1 MGALLFALLLTPA
14 VPVQPEVM
22 TGTVTDPQGST
33 VPGATVQLEVGGA
46 VILETRTGTDGR
58 FTFGIVSRDGVQLI
72 VIAPGFARYVLAIS
86 PDTRLNMTIALAP
99 APFFEAVQVTSTRSD
114 VPATDP
120 TVTAAVFPAS
130 ELMTSAQLS
139 IDDALKMVPGFTLF
153 PSSRVANPTT
163 QTVMMRGLGGSGV
176 NRSLVLADGVPLN
189 DAFGGW
195 VYWDKVPQA
204 AIDRVEVVRG
214 GGSDLYGADAVG
226 GVIQI
231 LTLEPTRTM
240 ARAVLEAGSLDTGR
254 VSMFGGVHK
263 GRWGLG
269 AAGQWFTTTG
279 YINVPVNER
288 GPIERPVGS
297 RHRSAMASVSYLTTA
312 GWRFGGRA
320 NVFSEDRTNGTVVQV
335 NDTNARAA
343 SGEIAG
349 TAGGGYL
356 SAHVFGGTQGYDETF
371 SDIEPEPPR
380 SSERLSRIQRVPT
393 RLTGA
398 SAQWARQQGR
408 TTVLVGSEARFIKGH
423 AEETEFRLGGRA
435 LASQAPASV
444 VSEAGGSQ
452 RLASAF
458 VRAMLAGSDR
468 LTFVVG
474 AHADVWHSTSL
485 RSPFSQTIGAFN
497 PRLSIA
503 YRFGDSGVT
512 ARASAAGGF
521 RAPTLNELYRRTQR
535 GNDITVPNEALTP
548 EQLRMADAGLVF
560 TRGRAAARVT
570 GFWSLLND
578 TVTSVTLA
586 TSPSLNIRQR
596 QNAGRM
602 RSAGVEFEADVR
614 LPYAVSVAVTGAIID
629 SRFTGTTRLRDF
641 KVPQVAEYSVGADVR
656 YNSAAWT
663 ASTQLRV
670 TGPQFDDDVN
680 TRLLRRAVVVDVF
693 GGRTLVRRV
702 MAFVA
707 IENLLDAGYEV
718 GRIPIR
724 ALGLPR
730 AVRGG
735 IQVLFP

>member
-1 MGALLFALLLTPA
+1 MGPLLFVLLLAPA
-14 VPVQPEVM
+14 PAQEVI

-33 VPGATVQLEVGGA
+33 IPGATIQLDVGGA
-46 VILETRTGTDGR
+46 IILETKTASDGR

-72 VIAPGFARYVLAIS
+72 VSAPGFTRYVLTMSA
-86 PDTRLNMTIALAP
+86 DARQNMTITLEP
-99 APFFEAVQVTSTRSD
+99 AAFFEAVQVTSTRSD

-139 IDDALKMVPGFTLF
+139 IDDALKLVPGFTLF

-195 VYWDKVPQA
+195 IYWDKVPQA

-240 ARAVLEAGSLDTGR
+240 ARAVVEGGNLDTGR
-254 VSMFGGVHK
+254 VSMFGGLHR

-279 YINVPVNER
+279 HINVPVNER
-288 GPIERPVGS
+288 GAIERPVGS
-297 RHRSAMASVSYLTTA
+297 SHRSVMVSSSYLAA
-312 GWRFGGRA
+312 GWRLGGRA

-335 NDTNARAA
+335 NDTNARAGSA
-343 SGEIAG
+343 ELAG
-349 TAGGGYL
+349 PVGGGYL

-371 SDIEPEPPR
+371 SDIAPEPPR
-380 SSERLSRIQRVPT
+380 SSERLSLIQRIPT

-398 SAQWARQQGR
+398 SVQWTGQQGR
-408 TTVLVGSEARFIKGH
+408 STVLVGSEARFIKGH
-423 AEETEFRLGGRA
+423 AAETEFH
-435 LASQAPASV
+435 LAGHMAASHADGFA
-444 VSEAGGSQ
+444 SDTGGSQ

-458 VRAMLAGSDR
+458 VRAMFAATGR
-468 LTFVVG
+468 LTLVTG
-474 AHADVWHSTSL
+474 AHADVWHSLSL
-485 RSPFSQTIGAFN
+485 RSPFSQTVGAFN

-503 YRFGDSGVT
+503 YRFGDSGLM

-535 GNDITVPNEALTP
+535 GNDVTVPNEALTP
-548 EQLRMADAGLVF
+548 ERLRTVDGGVSF
-560 TRGRAAARVT
+560 SRGRAAARVT
-570 GFWSLLND
+570 GFWSLLDD
-578 TVTSVTLA
+578 TVTSVTLS

-596 QNAGRM
+596 QNADSM

-614 LPYAVSVAVTGAIID
+614 LPSAVSVAVTGSIID
-629 SRFTGTTRLRDF
+629 SRFTGTRLRDF
-641 KVPQVAEYSVGADVR
+641 KVPQVAEYSLGVDVH
-656 YNSAAWT
+656 YNSPSWT

-680 TRLLRRAVVVDVF
+680 TRLLGRAAVVDVF
-693 GGRTLVRRV
+693 AGRTLVRRV

-707 IENLLDAGYEV
+707 VENLFDTEYEV

-724 ALGLPR
+724 SLGLPR

-735 IQVLFP
+735 VQVLFP

>member
-14 VPVQPEVM
+14 VPVQEVI
-22 TGTVTDPQGST
+22 TGTITDPQGST
-33 VPGATVQLEVGGA
+33 VPGATVQLEIGGA
-46 VILETRTGTDGR
+46 VILETQTGTDGR

-72 VIAPGFARYVLAIS
+72 VTAPGFTRYVLTMSA
-86 PDTRLNMTIALAP
+86 DTRQNMTIALEP

-240 ARAVLEAGSLDTGR
+240 ARAVLEAGNLDTGR

-269 AAGQWFTTTG
+269 AAGQWFTTGG

-288 GPIERPVGS
+288 GLIERPVGS
-297 RHRSAMASVSYLTTA
+297 RHRSAMASVTYLTTA

-335 NDTNARAA
+335 NDTNARAGSA
-343 SGEIAG
+343 EIAG

-371 SDIEPEPPR
+371 SDIAPEPPR

-393 RLTGA
+393 RLAGA
-398 SAQWARQQGR
+398 SVQWTRQQGR
-408 TTVLVGSEARFIKGH
+408 STVLVGSEARFIKGH
-423 AEETEFRLGGRA
+423 AAETEFPLDRRRA
-435 LASQAPASV
+435 ASQVAEGF
-444 VSEAGGSQ
+444 VSEAGGSE
-452 RLASAF
+452 RLASVF
-458 VRAMLAGSDR
+458 VRAVLAGTDR
-468 LTFVVG
+468 LTLVTG

-707 IENLLDAGYEV
+707 IENLFDAEYEI

-724 ALGLPR
+724 TFGLPR
-730 AVRGG
+730 AARGG
-735 IQVLFP
+735 VQILFP

>member
-1 MGALLFALLLTPA
+1 MAALLFALLLIPA
-14 VPVQPEVM
+14 APAQEVM

-33 VPGATVQLEVGGA
+33 VPGATIQLEVGGA
-46 VILETRTGTDGR
+46 IILETQTGTDGR
-58 FTFGIVSRDGVQLI
+58 FTFGILSRDGVQLI
-72 VIAPGFARYVLAIS
+72 VMSPGFTRYVVAIS
-86 PDTRLNMTIALAP
+86 TDTRQNMTIVLEP

-114 VPATDP
+114 VPASDP
-120 TVTAAVFPAS
+120 TVAAAVFPAS

-214 GGSDLYGADAVG
+214 GGSNLYGADAVG

-240 ARAVLEAGSLDTGR
+240 ARAVLEGGNLETGR
-254 VSMFGGVHK
+254 VSMFGGLRK

-279 YINVPVNER
+279 YINVPENER
-288 GPIERPVGS
+288 GAIESPVGS
-297 RHRSAMASVSYLTTA
+297 SHRSVMVSSSYLTG
-312 GWRFGGRA
+312 GWRLGGRVNA
-320 NVFSEDRTNGTVVQV
+320 FSEDRTNGTVVQV
-335 NDTNARAA
+335 NDTNARLA

-356 SAHVFGGTQGYDETF
+356 SAHVFGGTQEYDETF
-371 SDIEPEPPR
+371 SDISPEPPR

-398 SAQWARQQGR
+398 SVQWTWLQGR
-408 TTVLVGSEARFIKGH
+408 STVLVGAEARFIRGH
-423 AEETEFRLGGRA
+423 SEETEFLLA
-435 LASQAPASV
+435 AQMPASQTATSV
-444 VSEAGGSQ
+444 VSDTGGSQ
-452 RLASAF
+452 RIGSVFARAVFAATERVTLAA
-458 VRAMLAGSDR
+458 
-468 LTFVVG
+468 G
-474 AHADVWHSTSL
+474 AHADAWHSASL
-485 RSPFSQTIGAFN
+485 RTPFSQTIGVFN
-497 PRLSIA
+497 PRLSAA
-503 YRFGDSGVT
+503 YRFGDSGFT

-521 RAPTLNELYRRTQR
+521 RPPTLNELYRRTQR
-535 GNDITVPNEALTP
+535 GNDVTLANEALIP
-548 EQLRMADAGLVF
+548 ERLKTVDGGLMF
-560 TRGRAAARVT
+560 SRGRAAARVT
-570 GFWSLLND
+570 GFWSVLDD
-578 TVTSVTLA
+578 TVTSVTLS

-596 QNAGRM
+596 QNADRM
-602 RSAGVEFEADVR
+602 RSRGVEFEADVR
-614 LPYAVSVAVTGAIID
+614 LPYALSVAVTGAIID
-629 SRFTGTTRLRDF
+629 SRFAGTTRLRDF

-656 YNSAAWT
+656 YNSPSWT
-663 ASTQLRV
+663 ASTQFRV
-670 TGPQFDDDVN
+670 TGPQYDDDVN
-680 TRLLRRAVVVDVF
+680 TRLLRRAVVMDVF
-693 GGRTLVRRV
+693 GGRTIVRRL
-702 MAFVA
+702 MAFAA
-707 IENLLDAGYEV
+707 IENLFDAEYEV
-718 GRIPIR
+718 GRIPVR